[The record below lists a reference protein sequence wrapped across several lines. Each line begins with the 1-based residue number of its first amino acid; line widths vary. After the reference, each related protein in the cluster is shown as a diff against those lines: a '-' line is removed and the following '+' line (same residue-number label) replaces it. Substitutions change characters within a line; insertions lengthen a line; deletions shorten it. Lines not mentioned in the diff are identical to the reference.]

1 MKEKAFHKRGF
12 FSLLTFGSFI
22 VMTVNGIVLYIA
34 PQGRIAYWVD
44 WRFWGITREDWSNM
58 HVISSILFAIAGV
71 FHIIY
76 NWTPIVNY
84 VSKKVP
90 AGLRLGKELILATAL
105 SLFVVF
111 GPIYGIPPLNT
122 VIDFGGFLKD
132 QWVVSKDYEPPFG
145 HAEQVSLKTL
155 AKRMNIDFEKAMA
168 ELKEKGM
175 KIEGG
180 EDSLEKIAKANN
192 TSPMKV
198 YALITKYE
206 QKQEQTASGGK
217 KVTYTPEMVEE
228 KFAETGVG
236 RKTLAE
242 ICKETGVDIYQAK
255 ENLRRQGVEM
265 KDDETLKEA
274 ATKRK
279 VNPHDLLKAALVE
292 NYRLQ

>member
-1 MKEKAFHKRGF
+1 LEILGDYKRG
-12 FSLLTFGSFI
+12 
-22 VMTVNGIVLYIA
+22 
-34 PQGRIAYWVD
+34 
-44 WRFWGITREDWSNM
+44 WSGM
-58 HVISSILFAIAGV
+58 HVVSSILFAIAGI

-84 VSKKVP
+84 VSKKVS
-90 AGLRLGKELILATAL
+90 AGLRLRKELILATAL
-105 SLFVVF
+105 SRASRLDAPPCGRGASLFVIF
-111 GPIYGIPPLNT
+111 GPVYGIPPLNT
-122 VIDFGGFLKD
+122 VIDFGSFLKD

-168 ELKEKGM
+168 ELREKGM

-198 YALITKYE
+198 YALIKKYE

-242 ICKETGVDIYQAK
+242 ICKETGVDIYQTK